1 MITIKM
7 TTSSPK
13 AIELAKRLMA
23 SKRETQEEMRA
34 FRKTPEYRQRLEE
47 LKKRN
52 ATNNQKG

>member
-52 ATNNQKG
+52 ATNNQ